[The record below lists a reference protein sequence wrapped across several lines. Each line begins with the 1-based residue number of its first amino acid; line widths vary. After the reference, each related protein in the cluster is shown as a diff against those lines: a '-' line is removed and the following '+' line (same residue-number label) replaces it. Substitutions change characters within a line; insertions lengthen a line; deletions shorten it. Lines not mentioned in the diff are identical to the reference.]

1 MRSKYGKERSW
12 KSPGTFNTS
21 DFGFGRN
28 RILQR
33 QSPSQPK
40 GTISYSPFEVLTG
53 PKVLIFASLT
63 NASISSVE
71 SLQEWQVMLFSF
83 QKCLD
88 SKIGYT
94 EI

>member
-1 MRSKYGKERSW
+1 MERKGHGKALEHLI
-12 KSPGTFNTS
+12 PE
-21 DFGFGRN
+21 
-28 RILQR
+28 ILALGETEFSRDR
-33 QSPSQPK
+33 QSPSWPK
-40 GTISYSPFEVLTG
+40 ETISYSPFEVLTG

-71 SLQEWQVMLFSF
+71 ALQEWQVMLFSL

>member
-1 MRSKYGKERSW
+1 MERKGHGKALEHLI
-12 KSPGTFNTS
+12 PE
-21 DFGFGRN
+21 
-28 RILQR
+28 ILALGETEFSRDR
-33 QSPSQPK
+33 QSPSWPK
-40 GTISYSPFEVLTG
+40 ETISFEVLAG

-71 SLQEWQVMLFSF
+71 ALQEWQVMLFSL